1 MLLQIVRL
9 WHKVL
14 LRLPELGGWQAFFQG
29 KKQAREGGDTSSD
42 YESSQKRGELSTSS
56 NVRIG
61 PFEVFLP
68 MQPVA
73 PEPTRARDDAF
84 PGRLFIVEGIDGSGK
99 STQLSLLHKWL
110 ESKGYG
116 VVFSEWNSSPLVKD
130 TTKLGK
136 KKKMLTPATFSLIHS
151 TDFADRTEKSILP
164 LLRAGAVVLCDRYVY
179 TAFARDVAR
188 GMDRQ
193 WVRSLYEF
201 AVKPTVAFYF
211 RVPLDIAIGR
221 ITAARDC
228 LKFYEAGMDLGLS
241 DDPVESFGLFQGRI
255 LDEYERMV
263 PEFALTVIDAT
274 LPVEEQQTQ
283 VRRIARMH
291 LEQATELR
299 VRP

>member
-1 MLLQIVRL
+1 MDI
-9 WHKVL
+9 
-14 LRLPELGGWQAFFQG
+14 
-29 KKQAREGGDTSSD
+29 
-42 YESSQKRGELSTSS
+42 SS

-68 MQPVA
+68 LLPVTPA
-73 PEPTRARDDAF
+73 IKRKGGSGH

-110 ESKGYG
+110 ESMGYG

-136 KKKMLTPATFSLIHS
+136 KKKMLTPATFSLIHA

-164 LLRAGAVVLCDRYVY
+164 LLKAGAVVLCDRYVY

-188 GMDRQ
+188 GMDRK
-193 WVRSLYEF
+193 WVRELYDF
-201 AVKPTVAFYF
+201 AVKPSVAFYF
-211 RVPLDIAIGR
+211 RVPLEIAIGR
-221 ITAARDC
+221 ITTSRDC

-241 DDPVESFGLFQGRI
+241 DDPVESFRLFQGRI

-263 PEFALTVIDAT
+263 PEFGLTVMDAT
-274 LPVEEQQTQ
+274 LPVEVQQSQ
-283 VRRIARMH
+283 MRRIAREH
-291 LEQATELR
+291 LEAAAELR

>member
-1 MLLQIVRL
+1 MDL
-9 WHKVL
+9 
-14 LRLPELGGWQAFFQG
+14 
-29 KKQAREGGDTSSD
+29 
-42 YESSQKRGELSTSS
+42 SS
-56 NVRIG
+56 NIRIG
-61 PFEVFLP
+61 PFEIFLP
-68 MQPVA
+68 TQPLP
-73 PEPTRARDDAF
+73 PEPQRGPSHDY

-110 ESKGYG
+110 ESRGYG

-164 LLRAGAVVLCDRYVY
+164 LLKAGAVVLCDRYVY

-193 WVRSLYEF
+193 WVRHLYEF

-211 RVPLDIAIGR
+211 RVPLETAIGR

-228 LKFYEAGMDLGLS
+228 LKYYEAGMDLGLS
-241 DDPVESFGLFQGRI
+241 DDPIQSFRIFQGRI

-263 PEFALTVIDAT
+263 DEFGLTVIDAT
-274 LPVEEQQTQ
+274 LPVEEQQVL
-283 VRRIARMH
+283 VRQIAQSN
-291 LEQATELR
+291 LQNATELR
-299 VRP
+299 IKP